1 LESRVVNFAYP
12 AALLPAYI
20 VNIVILIPVV
30 TGLYF
35 RSGTATVFGG
45 KVAPSDGLRWMVASL
60 YTGIL
65 AGSVVGVIWPEEMAP
80 ILGLQVLYKAMWL
93 TSYVWPT
100 WRARQ
105 PVPIGLSLAFMVIVV
120 AYPAL
125 LVCAMIEPA

>member
-1 LESRVVNFAYP
+1 MNFAYP

-80 ILGLQVLYKAMWL
+80 ILGLQVVYKAMWL
-93 TSYVWPT
+93 IAYVWPSV
-100 WRARQ
+100 RARQ
-105 PVPIGLSLAFMVIVV
+105 PVPIGLSLAFAAIVT

-125 LVCAMIEPA
+125 IICATIAPA